1 MPRAYASAVID
12 SPVEDVWKHVHD
24 FNNVAAWHPAVAE
37 SRVEDGGAGDR
48 VGCVRVL
55 RMTDGADVRERLTAL
70 SDTEHSYSYSVV
82 DSPFPIRGHRSTV
95 SFLPVT
101 ADGQTFVQWSAEFEV
116 TAGNPDEVV
125 EGVVQG
131 TMMPGFAGLARLAG
145 QPR

>member
-12 SPVEDVWKHVHD
+12 SPVED
-24 FNNVAAWHPAVAE
+24 
-37 SRVEDGGAGDR
+37 GGAGDK

-55 RMTDGADVRERLTAL
+55 RMADGAGVREKLTAL
-70 SDTEHSYSYSVV
+70 SDAEHSYSVV
-82 DSPFPIRGHRSTV
+82 DSPFPIRDHRSTV

-101 ADGQTFVQWSAEFEV
+101 TEGRTFVQWLAEFEV

-145 QPR
+145 QTR